1 MKGETPVKQNLF
13 VLFIIICGII
23 VSLAGCNFTD
33 VKNRG
38 SIQTNKSVDEQ
49 KNSKEESNS
58 NSSADKEQRLG
69 DYNIKMT
76 AKAIIEGEKIIVEGK
91 SNLLP
96 GTKIHLEPDTIYRT
110 ATASSLTFIKIS
122 TDTIVEKDSTF
133 HFEIDP
139 LDNIN
144 LRLYLILSEYQSD
157 LIKDH
162 YGEYGKNIEGPLV
175 YKEESVNGEIKK
187 FARIETVLHL
197 QDDVREY
204 EFTGPKVYKLP
215 KDYGNHEIWIDAKV
229 TNDHRYIYVQGKSNL
244 LEGIRLSANYWSSES
259 AFIGQNFIN
268 SYATVNQY
276 GYFDLMI
283 PYDSLT
289 KQGFVKIET
298 SPAVTPVVK
307 TDIYK
312 TYGEK
317 YENLKGDLVILE
329 ADGTRKIELI
339 LPLRAPDVEVPED
352 VKITTE
358 EKEMTMSVSD
368 QLLFDYDKSEL
379 KPEAKEIINQL
390 LNVLENQ
397 KSGIPVEV
405 RGHTDDQGSDEYNQA
420 LSERRAKAVANYI
433 MQNGKVSHLNISMK
447 GFGETKPL
455 ESNEDEE
462 GRQKNR
468 RVEIVINPK
477 E

>member
-1 MKGETPVKQNLF
+1 MVVLF
-13 VLFIIICGII
+13 VIICGII
-23 VSLAGCNFTD
+23 VALAGCNFTD
-33 VKNRG
+33 EKNS

-49 KNSKEESNS
+49 KNNKVESNS
-58 NSSADKEQRLG
+58 NSSEDKKQRLG

-76 AKAIIEGEKIIVEGK
+76 ANAIIEGEKIIVEGK

-96 GTKIHLEPDTIYRT
+96 GTKIQLDPDTIYRS

-122 TDTIVEKDSTF
+122 TDTIVEENGTF

-144 LRLYLILSEYQSD
+144 LRLYLIFSEYQSD
-157 LIKDH
+157 LIKEH

-175 YKEESVNGEIKK
+175 YQEESVNGEIKK

-204 EFTGPKVYKLP
+204 EFTGSKMYKLP
-215 KDYGNHEIWIDAKV
+215 KDYGNHEVWIDAKV

-244 LEGIRLSANYWSSES
+244 LEGIRLKANYWSSES
-259 AFIGQNFIN
+259 AFTGQNFIN

-307 TDIYK
+307 TEINK
-312 TYGEK
+312 TYGGK
-317 YENLKGDLVILE
+317 YENLKGDLVIPE
-329 ADGTRKIELI
+329 ADGSRKIELI
-339 LPLRAPDVEVPED
+339 LPLRAPDIEVPED

-390 LNVLENQ
+390 LNILENQ

-405 RGHTDDQGSDEYNQA
+405 RGHTDNQGSDEYNQA
-420 LSERRAKAVANYI
+420 LSDRRAKAVANYI
-433 MQNGKVSHLNISMK
+433 MQNGKVSH
-447 GFGETKPL
+447 FEYF
-455 ESNEDEE
+455 NE
-462 GRQKNR
+462 GLWGNKANR
-468 RVEIVINPK
+468 IE
-477 E
+477 